1 MEEPILP
8 LSIIALPVFPL
19 VDTMSFDPIFKPAE
33 RDDKVILVSAPSE
46 DQNQDDPASSEPF
59 VVFDLN
65 LSNSD
70 EV

>member
-1 MEEPILP
+1 MLLPALYPLILNGKS
-8 LSIIALPVFPL
+8 L
-19 VDTMSFDPIFKPAE
+19 FDPIFKPAE

-70 EV
+70 EVWWCY